1 MPQQLEKNPIQDQ
14 MRRDIRVKANISKV
28 KNIIGVHSGK
38 GGVGKTTFA
47 INIAALLAKHHSVI
61 LIDADIDC
69 PNVPR
74 SLGLKG
80 QFKFVNKRLQ
90 PFEKYNMKIF
100 STGFLQE
107 SEEEPIM
114 FRGPLKHHALMQ
126 MLELGDLGE
135 ADYMIIDMPP
145 GTSDIPLSVMQSLR
159 PRGMIIIT
167 SPQDL
172 ALLDAKRSAQMSLNM
187 GIPLIG
193 IVENMSGEHF
203 GSGGGETLANEY
215 NAPFLGRIEL
225 NKIFR
230 ETSETGKIAVLEDK
244 EIARKFSD
252 IIAKAGI

>member
-1 MPQQLEKNPIQDQ
+1 MPEIVENPLQEQL
-14 MRRDIRVKANISKV
+14 RRDIRVKANISKI

-47 INIAALLAKHHSVI
+47 INLAAMLARHHKVI
-61 LIDADIDC
+61 LLDADIDC
-69 PNVPR
+69 PNVPKA
-74 SLGLKG
+74 LGLKG
-80 QFKFVNKRLQ
+80 QFQFVDNRLQ
-90 PFEKYNMKIF
+90 AFEKYNMKIF

-107 SEEEPIM
+107 AEEQPIM

-135 ADYMIIDMPP
+135 ADYMIIDLPP

-172 ALLDAKRSAQMSLNM
+172 ALIDARRSVNMAISM
-187 GIPLIG
+187 GIQVLG
-193 IVENMSGEHF
+193 IVENMSGEVF
-203 GSGGGETLANEY
+203 GHGGGEQLAEEFNV
-215 NAPFLGRIEL
+215 PFLGRIPL

-230 ETSETGKIAVLEDK
+230 ETSESGKIAVLEDK
-244 EIARKFSD
+244 EVARKFSE